1 MKRQVGVTSCNP
13 SLWLDLQS
21 KLAGKQTTL
30 TNTNVVLVADCP
42 SHLLPCLA
50 TSSFP
55 RLTTNIQLSTSLF
68 GYPDQ
73 RFPSF
78 ALQEF
83 PLLSSAEPLVS
94 AWFKFNHQCL
104 IKDLFVL
111 EIGVWVCSAPN
122 SAMVSSLR
130 LVLSVCSGF
139 DWENL
144 PQRIRWKQLQ
154 MIPYFN
160 LRLPCASQMWTY
172 PPTCLS
178 VCLSLKKKI
187 KTT

>member
-13 SLWLDLQS
+13 SLWLDPQS

-30 TNTNVVLVADCP
+30 TNPNVVLAGCP

-55 RLTTNIQLSTSLF
+55 RLTTNVQLSTSLF

-78 ALQEF
+78 ALQGF
-83 PLLSSAEPLVS
+83 PLLSSAEPLGS

-104 IKDLFVL
+104 SLLFNQ
-111 EIGVWVCSAPN
+111 G
-122 SAMVSSLR
+122 SLC
-130 LVLSVCSGF
+130 VGN
-139 DWENL
+139 W
-144 PQRIRWKQLQ
+144 
-154 MIPYFN
+154 
-160 LRLPCASQMWTY
+160 
-172 PPTCLS
+172 CLGAF
-178 VCLSLKKKI
+178 CTQQCNGPFI
-187 KTT
+187 KTSFICQLWVWQREPASTNKVKAITDDSLL